1 MEENMVDE
9 YGTPVQPLDDHLEAA
24 PQKNNSRN
32 TILIVVAVLV
42 VLCCCC
48 VGVGLLFYYVLGDML
63 LEALDI
69 QVWAPSLL
77 SAI

>member
-1 MEENMVDE
+1 MVDN
-9 YGTPVQPLDDHLEAA
+9 YGTPVQSMDDAFEAA
-24 PQKNNSRN
+24 PQKSNSKN
-32 TILIVVAVLV
+32 IILIVVAVLV

-69 QVWAPSLL
+69 QVWLPVLMNLA
-77 SAI
+77 

>member
-1 MEENMVDE
+1 MVDD
-9 YGTPVQPLDDHLEAA
+9 YGNPVQSMDDVLEAA
-24 PQKNNSRN
+24 PQKNNSKN
-32 TILIVVAVLV
+32 IILIVVAVLV

-69 QVWAPSLL
+69 QVWLPLL
-77 SAI
+77 INIA

>member
-1 MEENMVDE
+1 MEDYEA
-9 YGTPVQPLDDHLEAA
+9 PVQPMDEYQEAA

-32 TILIVVAVLV
+32 VVLIVVAVLV

-69 QVWAPSLL
+69 QVWAPAFMSLV
-77 SAI
+77 

>member
-9 YGTPVQPLDDHLEAA
+9 YGNPVQPMDDNLEAA
-24 PQKNNSRN
+24 PQKSNSKN
-32 TILIVVAVLV
+32 VVLIVVAVLV

-48 VGVGLLFYYVLGDML
+48 VGAAVVSYYFLGDMV

-69 QVWAPSLL
+69 EVWAPALM
-77 SAI
+77 AFV

>member
-1 MEENMVDE
+1 MED
-9 YGTPVQPLDDHLEAA
+9 YRAPVQPMDEYQEAA

-32 TILIVVAVLV
+32 VVLIVVAVLV

-48 VGVGLLFYYVLGDML
+48 VGVGLLFYYVLGDVL

-69 QVWAPSLL
+69 QVWAPAFMSLV
-77 SAI
+77 